1 MAARAFPK
9 ERSGALGRSHPSKVG
24 RWLAASIVD
33 TIREP
38 LLILDRNLRVV
49 TANRSFYVT
58 TKMDRDDIQGLSI
71 EALGDGQWNIP
82 ELRLLLEKVV
92 TQHTAMEG
100 YEVKQDFSGIG
111 RRTIRRGL

>member
-38 LLILDRNLRVV
+38 LLVLDRNLRVV
-49 TANRSFYVT
+49 TANRSFYVKPKWT
-58 TKMDRDDIQGLSI
+58 VTIFK
-71 EALGDGQWNIP
+71 AC
-82 ELRLLLEKVV
+82 RLMRLVMANGTFRSCGCCWRK
-92 TQHTAMEG
+92 
-100 YEVKQDFSGIG
+100 S
-111 RRTIRRGL
+111 